1 MDDCIFCRIIRG
13 DVPSSKVYEDDLVL
27 AFDDIKPA
35 APVHVVVISKQHI
48 PTLMDVKESQIDY
61 LHAMMAAVPK
71 IAQLKGIDERGFRV
85 MLNCNQ
91 AGGQVVFHLHLHVLG
106 GKKLGCNQD

>member
-1 MDDCIFCRIIRG
+1 MGDCIFCRIIRG
-13 DVPSSKVYEDDLVL
+13 ELPSSKVYEDELVL

-35 APVHVVVISKQHI
+35 APVHVVVISKEHI
-48 PTLMDVKESQIDY
+48 PTLMDVKESKIEY
-61 LHAMMAAVPK
+61 LHAMMAAAVK

-85 MLNCNQ
+85 MLNCNPE
-91 AGGQVVFHLHLHVLG
+91 GGQVVFHLHLHVLG